1 MKAKKKWKEVKA
13 FAKSLGFRKGKHP
26 SSDERV
32 VWWPGGHTKYSICW
46 KEAIKRC
53 VEGNT

>member
-13 FAKSLGFRKGKHP
+13 FAKRLGFRKGKHP